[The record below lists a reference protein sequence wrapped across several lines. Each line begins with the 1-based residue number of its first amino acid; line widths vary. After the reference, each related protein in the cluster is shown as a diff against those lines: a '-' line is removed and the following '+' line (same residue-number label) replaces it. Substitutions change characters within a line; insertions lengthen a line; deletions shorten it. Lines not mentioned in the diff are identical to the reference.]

1 MLYFFHHYELPV
13 IIQQAQLQQL
23 LIRNRNITNLTQQQR
38 ASTNNNQVQTLFSFL
53 RRRVNND
60 TNNNMNEFLRN
71 ATGGMRLSH
80 LNQNTLANYNLFSR
94 LSSILRGQVRV
105 TMNVAQ
111 ETPIEANTRGV
122 VNVSDNATIQNNN
135 DVLDENNTDTRSN
148 FQRNYEE
155 NNFLFPPDL
164 LMGDRDRPSS
174 QTVENNNQAQ
184 ALSEQSTLYS
194 VTPILE
200 PPLGNAS
207 HIADNN
213 SNQSSITTST
223 TSHNETIIGR
233 QSLQNSDQMSN
244 ETTPKN
250 STSPVVNSSN
260 ENNSKGQTSKAHV
273 NNVDDKHDEGG
284 GSSQG

>member
-1 MLYFFHHYELPV
+1 MLYFFHHYELPI

-38 ASTNNNQVQTLFSFL
+38 ASTNNNNQVQTLFSFL

-94 LSSILRGQVRV
+94 LSTILRGQVRV
-105 TMNVAQ
+105 VTMNVAQ
-111 ETPIEANTRGV
+111 EAPIENNSRGV
-122 VNVSDNATIQNNN
+122 VNVPNDNANLQNNN
-135 DVLDENNTDTRSN
+135 DVLGDNDTEDTRSN

-164 LMGDRDRPSS
+164 LMRDRDRPSS
-174 QTVENNNQAQ
+174 QTMENNSNQQAQ
-184 ALSEQSTLYS
+184 ALSEQSSLYS
-194 VTPILE
+194 VTPILD
-200 PPLGNAS
+200 PTIGNPSSS
-207 HIADNN
+207 HISDN
-213 SNQSSITTST
+213 NQSSIA
-223 TSHNETIIGR
+223 TSHNEIN
-233 QSLQNSDQMSN
+233 QSNSGQITN
-244 ETTPKN
+244 N
-250 STSPVVNSSN
+250 VATSPVLNSSN
-260 ENNSKGQTSKAHV
+260 ENNSKGQTSKAHA
-273 NNVDDKHDEGG
+273 NNVDDDDKHDEGG